1 MKIFNKISALT
12 IAILALSLIPVNAQS
27 FSDSKRPS
35 AQTLEQQVQRK
46 ILYLS
51 RYGIFDH
58 ILFKVNGDAVILYG
72 KANTL
77 GLKSEAENAVEDI
90 PGVAR
95 VENQIEVLSP
105 SPSDNVIRRQ
115 ALRALSQHGLGN
127 YLSEI
132 RPSIRIIVENG
143 RINLEGYV
151 RNRGDYNLANITAN
165 GIPGV
170 FSVQNNLIIGEE
182 RIR

>member
-51 RYGIFDH
+51 RYGVFDH
-58 ILFKVNGDAVILYG
+58 ISFEVNGNSVTLYG

-90 PGVAR
+90 PGVSN
-95 VENQIEVLSP
+95 VENNIEVLSP
-105 SPSDNVIRRQ
+105 SPSDNAIR
-115 ALRALSQHGLGN
+115 LRALREMSQRGLGS

-151 RNRGDYNLANITAN
+151 RNRSDHDLANIIAN

-170 FSVQNNLIIGEE
+170 FSVQNNLVVGEE
-182 RIR
+182 QIR